1 MCETSFNLSAV
12 PESVGVARRRLRDVL
27 RIAGVGLPEDR
38 ADSAELLVSE
48 LVTNALRHAV
58 GEIGVEVA
66 IGVAV
71 LRVSVRDR
79 SDRAPQLRTAGDLD
93 TGGRGLAL
101 VEALA
106 SRYGWGPAEGGGKVV
121 WFELPLA
128 GPTATGPAGATVAT
142 AGVALWMVALGAHTL
157 LRAAGRRPQLR
168 DPVVAA

>member
-1 MCETSFNLSAV
+1 MRTIAFALSAV

-27 RIAGVGLPEDR
+27 RIAGVGLPED
-38 ADSAELLVSE
+38 SAELLVSE
-48 LVTNALRHAV
+48 LVTNALRHAA

-71 LRVSVRDR
+71 LRVSVRDG
-79 SDRAPQLRTAGDLD
+79 SDRPPQLRVAGDLD

-106 SRYGWGPAEGGGKVV
+106 SRHGWESAEGGGKVV

-128 GPTATGPAGATVAT
+128 GPTGTGRAGATVAV
-142 AGVALWMVALGAHTL
+142 AGAALWVVALGAHAL
-157 LRAAGRRPQLR
+157 LWAADRRPQLR

>member
-12 PESVGVARRRLRDVL
+12 PESVGVARHRLRDVL

-48 LVTNALRHAV
+48 LVTNALRHAA

-71 LRVSVRDR
+71 LRVSVRDG
-79 SDRAPQLRTAGDLD
+79 SDRPPQLRVAGDLD

-106 SRYGWGPAEGGGKVV
+106 SRHGWEPAEGGGKVV

-128 GPTATGPAGATVAT
+128 GPATTGPTGATVAV
-142 AGVALWMVALGAHTL
+142 AGAALWMAALGAHAL
-157 LRAAGRRPQLR
+157 LWAADRRPQLR